1 MCDVEYKGQIL
12 NKISLRFKQL
22 RHSVPNHLFWDEDLQ
37 TYKMLN
43 DHSVEVKKCVPFKIE
58 FVMRKSYLESTNT
71 SVLEK
76 L

>member
-1 MCDVEYKGQIL
+1 MSFG
-12 NKISLRFKQL
+12 S
-22 RHSVPNHLFWDEDLQ
+22 NHLFWDEEHQ

-43 DHSVEVKKCVPFKIE
+43 DHSVEVKMRSFKFE
-58 FVMRKSYLESTNT
+58 FVMRSYLTGSTNT